1 MMHRMKGL
9 RCQAV
14 CAALAALLSAFALQG
29 CGGDGST
36 PESAA
41 SQFVESIY
49 AGDTQKAFALLGFD
63 REVPKTDSQ
72 LKDLREVKG
81 KLSSASAEMAR
92 DTRARGGLKEVS
104 ATGRKCDE
112 KLTACEVTV
121 KVTYRKDPKEDTEH
135 VKVAKQGGSWRPVL
149 L

>member
-1 MMHRMKGL
+1 MMKNP
-9 RCQAV
+9 RCKAAS
-14 CAALAALLSAFALQG
+14 AALAALLSALALPG

-49 AGDTQKAFALLGFD
+49 SGDTQRAFELLGFD

-72 LKDLREVKG
+72 LRDLREVKG

-104 ATGRKCDE
+104 ALGRKCDE
-112 KLTACEVTV
+112 KLAACEVTV
-121 KVTYRKDPKEDTEH
+121 KVTYRKDPREDTEH
-135 VKVAKQGGSWRPVL
+135 VKVARQGGSWRPVL